1 MDLWTDL
8 SGLAFGLGVAILALT
23 LAIRFD
29 GAGALRRRVS
39 RRSAA
44 KAAQGLPFPVWLT
57 NRNSD
62 KRSEPDWANDAYH
75 RLPAED
81 RSAITSGTGRVAIGA
96 GATRNVVER
105 RLIGDIGFAL
115 PCDELVRAEGSL
127 RDLMQTMTQTFA
139 QLPLGLAVFDEAG
152 RLSSFNPVLADL
164 TGLSPS
170 FLSRKPSLT
179 AMLDA
184 MRDRSMVPEP
194 ADWKAWRAGLANME
208 RAAAKGTFEDTWALP
223 GGQTYRVTGRQ
234 HRSGGLSLLIEDI
247 SPEISRGRRYRAS
260 LDLCQ
265 SVIDHVDEAIAV
277 FAPSGKLV
285 IFNLAY
291 SALWQH
297 DPRSGIAQLDLGQAT
312 GLWRAASAPT
322 ALWTELEMFNDHSDE
337 RQPWHAEVR
346 LTDGRLIRC
355 RCEPLAEG
363 AMLVGFSVLP
373 AEGPK
378 KTIVADSA

>member
-29 GAGALRRRVS
+29 GAGVVRRRAL

-44 KAAQGLPFPVWLT
+44 KAAEGLPFPVWLT
-57 NRNSD
+57 TRNSS

-75 RLPAED
+75 RLSVED
-81 RSAITSGTGRVAIGA
+81 RSKIIFGTGRVAIGE
-96 GATRNVVER
+96 GATRKVVER
-105 RLIGDIGFAL
+105 QRIGDIGLAL
-115 PCDELVRAEGSL
+115 PCDELLRVEGSL
-127 RDLMQTMTQTFA
+127 HDLMQTMTQTFA
-139 QLPLGLAVFDEAG
+139 QLPLGLAVFDENG
-152 RLSSFNPVLADL
+152 RLSSFNPILADL

-170 FLSRKPSLT
+170 FLSRKPGLA

-194 ADWKAWRAGLANME
+194 SDWKAWRAGLANME
-208 RAAAKGTFEDTWALP
+208 HAAAKEAFEDIWALP
-223 GGQTYRVTGRQ
+223 GGQTYRVTGRH

-247 SPEISRGRRYRAS
+247 SPEILRGRRYRAS

-277 FAPSGKLV
+277 FAHSGKLV
-285 IFNLAY
+285 ISNRAY

-297 DPRSGIAQLDLGQAT
+297 DERIGVGPLDLGQVT

-322 ALWTELEMFNDHSDE
+322 ALWAELEVFNDLSDE
-337 RQPWHAEVR
+337 RHPWQGEVR

-373 AEGPK
+373 TEGPK
-378 KTIVADSA
+378 KAIVVDRA